1 MLPKRARIEYN
12 RKEWRRAG
20 PGNWLLPAAV
30 FYARWRANVSLEQA
44 KSKLDE
50 IERRYDE
57 LTAQIND
64 PAFSSDYQRYMAA
77 AKGSKEIEPV
87 ATAYK
92 EYKQLLADIP
102 EAEELVGMSDGAD
115 GDAAQE
121 MLDSLKQQRDEKEE
135 QIRLMLL
142 PQDPND
148 DRNVI
153 VEIRAAA
160 GGDEAKLFAH
170 ELFRMYARYA
180 ERRKWKADIVSMQ
193 ETGIGGVQEV
203 TFEIDG
209 QGAYSQLKF
218 EGGVHRV
225 QRVPVTE
232 SSGRIQTSTVTV
244 AVLPEAEEVDV
255 ELNEN
260 EIQEDVYHS
269 SSAGGQNVQKV
280 ATAIRLTHKPTGIV
294 VTCQDERSQLQNKIK
309 ARNVLRTR
317 LYEIKLEEQ
326 TAAQV
331 GARRT
336 QVGSGERSEKIRT
349 YNFPDGRVTDHRVNL
364 TIHNV
369 PGVLDGDIQHFI
381 DALITADQAEK
392 MRAGMEGG

>member
-1 MLPKRARIEYN
+1 M
-12 RKEWRRAG
+12 
-20 PGNWLLPAAV
+20 
-30 FYARWRANVSLEQA
+30 SLEQA

-50 IERRYDE
+50 IERRFDE
-57 LTAQIND
+57 LSAQMND
-64 PAFSSDYQRYMAA
+64 PALSSDYQRYMAA
-77 AKGSKEIEPV
+77 AKASKEIEPV
-87 ATAYK
+87 AAAYK
-92 EYKQLLADIP
+92 EYKQLVADIP
-102 EAEELVGMSDGAD
+102 EAEELVDLSDGAD
-115 GDAAQE
+115 HDAAQE
-121 MLDSLKQQRDEKEE
+121 MLEALKQQRDEKEE
-135 QIRLMLL
+135 QIRLLLL
-142 PQDPND
+142 PKDPND
-148 DRNVI
+148 DRNVF

-160 GGDEAKLFAH
+160 GGEEAKLFAY
-170 ELFRMYARYA
+170 ELFRMYSRYA
-180 ERRKWKADIVSMQ
+180 ERRKWKTDLMSMQ
-193 ETGIGGVQEV
+193 ETGIGGLQEV
-203 TFEIDG
+203 TVKIDG

-280 ATAIRLTHKPTGIV
+280 ATAIRLTHRPTGIV

-317 LYEIKLEEQ
+317 LYEIKLQEQ

-331 GARRT
+331 GARRS

-349 YNFPDGRVTDHRVNL
+349 YNFPDGRVTDHRVNM
-364 TIHNV
+364 TIYNV
-369 PGVLDGDIQHFI
+369 PAVLDGDIQAFI

-392 MRAGMEGG
+392 MRAGMEGA

>member
-1 MLPKRARIEYN
+1 
-12 RKEWRRAG
+12 
-20 PGNWLLPAAV
+20 
-30 FYARWRANVSLEQA
+30 VSLEQA

-50 IERRYDE
+50 IERRFDE
-57 LTAQIND
+57 LAAQIND

-77 AKGSKEIEPV
+77 ARASKEIEPV

-92 EYKQLLADIP
+92 EYKQLLADVP
-102 EAEELVGMSDGAD
+102 EAEELVGMSEGAD
-115 GDAAQE
+115 AVAAQE
-121 MLDSLKQQRDEKEE
+121 MLDNLKEQRDAKEE
-135 QIRLMLL
+135 QIRVLLL
-142 PQDPND
+142 PKDPND
-148 DRNVI
+148 ERNVI

-160 GGDEAKLFAH
+160 GGEEAKLFAN

-180 ERRKWKADIVSMQ
+180 ERRKWKTEILSMQ

-317 LYEIKLEEQ
+317 LYEIKLQEQ

-349 YNFPDGRVTDHRVNL
+349 YNFPDGRVTDHRVNM

-369 PGVLDGDIQHFI
+369 PAVLDGDIQAFI

-392 MRAGMEGG
+392 MRASTEGA

>member
-1 MLPKRARIEYN
+1 
-12 RKEWRRAG
+12 
-20 PGNWLLPAAV
+20 
-30 FYARWRANVSLEQA
+30 VSLEQA

-57 LTAQIND
+57 IIAQIND
-64 PAFSSDYQRYMAA
+64 PEFSSDYQKYMQA
-77 AKGSKEIEPV
+77 AKAKNELDPVASGYKAYKSALAEIKEIDEIIAGSDGEERV
-87 ATAYK
+87 FY
-92 EYKQLLADIP
+92 Q
-102 EAEELVGMSDGAD
+102 EELE
-115 GDAAQE
+115 AARIR
-121 MLDSLKQQRDEKEE
+121 RDEISE
-135 QIRLMLL
+135 RVRTLLL
-142 PQDPND
+142 PTDPND
-148 DRNVI
+148 NRNVI

-160 GGDEAKLFAH
+160 GGEEAKLFAY
-170 ELFRMYARYA
+170 ELFRMYLRYA
-180 ERRKWKADIVSMQ
+180 ERRKWKTDILNLQ
-193 ETGIGGVQEV
+193 ETGIGGLQEV

-255 ELNEN
+255 ALDEN
-260 EIQEDVYHS
+260 DIQEDIYHS

-317 LYEIKLEEQ
+317 LYELRMQE
-326 TAAQV
+326 AADV
-331 GARRT
+331 LSGVRRS
-336 QVGSGERSEKIRT
+336 QVGSGERAEKIRT
-349 YNFPDGRVTDHRVNL
+349 YNFPDGRVTDHRVGL
-364 TIHNV
+364 TIHSV
-369 PGVLDGDIQHFI
+369 PAVLDGDIQAFI
-381 DALITADQAEK
+381 DQLTTADQAEK
-392 MRAGMEGG
+392 MRAASEEEG